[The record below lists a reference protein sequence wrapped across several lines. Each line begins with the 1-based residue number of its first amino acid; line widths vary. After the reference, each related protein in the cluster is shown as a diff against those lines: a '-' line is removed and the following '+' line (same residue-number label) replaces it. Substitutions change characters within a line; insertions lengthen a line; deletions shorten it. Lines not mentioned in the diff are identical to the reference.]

1 MYKRF
6 MQALVATSAVLL
18 VGIVDVHALP
28 KNGIETTFYSD
39 ASLSTEVG
47 FRLLTCD
54 GRVVRKGKVTKFATR
69 TVTKCHVSNPLPKPK
84 VPCDFKPEGCGH
96 LPKPR

>member
-6 MQALVATSAVLL
+6 MRALVATSAVSL
-18 VGIVDVHALP
+18 VGIVDVQALP
-28 KNGIETTFYSD
+28 TNGIETTFYSN

-47 FRLLTCD
+47 SRLLACD

-69 TVTKCHVSNPLPKPK
+69 TVTKCNITKPLPNPK

-96 LPKPR
+96 LPRPR